1 MTKWPHC
8 HSRRWNNLLPNIGNL
23 PCRYGQFSLNLYCE
37 YNVIWTV
44 EIFLTPSS
52 ILTRLVRFH
61 DSLEMLDR
69 KANHHYPFH
78 LTGKC
83 FTDFNAL
90 TSSANMKKKL
100 MTCSGFPSNF
110 FLSTGSCN
118 TSSTCSS
125 PMQLANYIKNR
136 KRGQS
141 DGMGNNF
148 WVPVLLVLLLEGNTL
163 ACYTGY

>member
-23 PCRYGQFSLNLYCE
+23 PWRYGQFSLNLYCE
-37 YNVIWTV
+37 YNVIWTA

-52 ILTRLVRFH
+52 ILTRLARFH

-125 PMQLANYIKNR
+125 PMIIINNHLSVFECFAWCLEEVNL
-136 KRGQS
+136 KRCWYY
-141 DGMGNNF
+141 MARV
-148 WVPVLLVLLLEGNTL
+148 WAMPR
-163 ACYTGY
+163 